1 MRKEIPL
8 LISFVVGFMLLFAIF
23 LPFEP
28 FPGLDE
34 ELSIWFDIIAVFA
47 FILGGGNLIRV
58 HGNKISKLSRD
69 WGYSIVCLLGFFMM
83 LSFGVFQIGGSIMEG
98 GGYTSEGKAFQ
109 WMYDAVFY
117 SCGATIFSL
126 LAFFVASAAYR
137 AFRARTVEA
146 AILLGTAFIILTGR
160 TFLGQFLTGWFPDF
174 MDPLHIPNLFN
185 WILSTP
191 NQAGQRAIM
200 IGISLGIISTSLKII
215 LGIERSYLG
224 GD

>member
-8 LISFVVGFMLLFAIF
+8 IISFIVGFMLLFAIF

-58 HGNKISKLSRD
+58 HGNKIYKRSED
-69 WGYSIVCLLGFFMM
+69 WIYSVVCLVGFFGM
-83 LSFGVFQIGGSIMEG
+83 LYVGVFQTGGPVAEG
-98 GGYTSEGKAFQ
+98 AGYTAEGKVFQ
-109 WMYDAVFY
+109 WFYDAVFY

-160 TFLGQFLTGWFPDF
+160 TFLGQFLTGWLPEFLK
-174 MDPLHIPNLFN
+174 PLNIPLLFN

>member
-1 MRKEIPL
+1 LRREIPL
-8 LISFVVGFMLLFAIF
+8 IITFAIGFMLLFAIF
-23 LPFEP
+23 LPFRP

-58 HGNKISKLSRD
+58 HGNKIYKRSKD
-69 WGYSIVCLLGFFMM
+69 WMYSIVCLAGFFLM
-83 LSFGVFQIGGSIMEG
+83 LFFGVFQIGGPITQG
-98 GGYTSEGKAFQ
+98 GGYTSEGVVFQ

-117 SCGATIFSL
+117 SSSATIFSL

-146 AILLGTAFIILTGR
+146 AILLCTAFVILTGR
-160 TFLGQFLTGWFPDF
+160 TFLGAFLTGWLPKFLE
-174 MDPLHIPNLFN
+174 PLHIPNLFN

-200 IGISLGIISTSLKII
+200 IGIALGIISTSLKII

>member
-1 MRKEIPL
+1 MKKEIPL
-8 LISFVVGFMLLFAIF
+8 IISFVVGFMLLFAIF

-34 ELSIWFDIIAVFA
+34 EISIWFDIIAVFA

-58 HGNKISKLSRD
+58 HGNKIYRRSRD
-69 WGYSIVCLLGFFMM
+69 WIFSIVCLFGFFFM
-83 LSFGVFQIGGSIMEG
+83 LIVGVGQIGGPTVEG
-98 GGYTSEGKAFQ
+98 GGYASEGVWFR

-146 AILLGTAFIILTGR
+146 AILLCTAFVILTGR
-160 TFLGQFLTGWFPDF
+160 TFLGVFLTGWLPDF
-174 MDPLHIPNLFN
+174 LAPLHIPNLFN
-185 WILSTP
+185 WILSSP

>member
-8 LISFVVGFMLLFAIF
+8 IISFVVGFMLLFAIF

-58 HGNKISKLSRD
+58 HGNKIYKRSSD
-69 WGYSIVCLLGFFMM
+69 WGYSVVCLLGFFVM
-83 LSFGVFQIGGSIMEG
+83 LFFGVFQIGGPILVG
-98 GGYTSEGKAFQ
+98 GGYTAEGKAFQ

-117 SCGATIFSL
+117 ACGATIFSL

-174 MDPLHIPNLFN
+174 MAPLHIPNLFN